1 MESTPGRVGPEI
13 QHYMAMPVVPEK
25 TNHIEVCLLA
35 NDTRMEMPMGEVT
48 ISNLETLTKAPIEE

>member
-1 MESTPGRVGPEI
+1 
-13 QHYMAMPVVPEK
+13 MPVVPEK